1 VFSLQKAARSPSL
14 KIKKLSRQDSDEAM
28 NQIDSAA
35 RIAREA
41 DVVILA
47 LGGNSETANFNIDTP
62 TLDLPGYQEELA
74 DAVSKAGKP
83 MIVLIFGGKPFAIP
97 RVYEKAKSVFYC
109 WYLGQETG
117 TAIADVLFGDYNPGG
132 KLPITIPRSVGHLP
146 AFYNHKPQQM
156 GHYVLD
162 DESPLYSFGFG
173 LSYTTFQ
180 YRNVMLQK
188 DTISRDECCTVAVDV
203 TNTGNMAG
211 DEIVQMYIRD
221 LYSSV
226 TRPVRELKDFRRIH
240 LQSGETKK
248 VELTITPEKLS
259 FYDIQ
264 KNYTVEP
271 GDFEIMVG
279 TSSEEYMTTILTVKR

>member
-1 VFSLQKAARSPSL
+1 
-14 KIKKLSRQDSDEAM
+14 
-28 NQIDSAA
+28 
-35 RIAREA
+35 
-41 DVVILA
+41 
-47 LGGNSETANFNIDTP
+47 
-62 TLDLPGYQEELA
+62 
-74 DAVSKAGKP
+74 
-83 MIVLIFGGKPFAIP
+83 
-97 RVYEKAKSVFYC
+97 
-109 WYLGQETG
+109 
-117 TAIADVLFGDYNPGG
+117 
-132 KLPITIPRSVGHLP
+132 
-146 AFYNHKPQQM
+146 
-156 GHYVLD
+156 
-162 DESPLYSFGFG
+162 
-173 LSYTTFQ
+173 
-180 YRNVMLQK
+180 MLQK